1 MKKHILFYAS
11 LFLVLGAS
19 EAFAQEENVPLG
31 KHNNH
36 YHYSGQLLP
45 ENQKQAAEKVF
56 NSSVDDKDWKLW
68 IPVNLMN
75 VRIKLSAGIN
85 AINFLEDAAFW
96 LQGQKLSRQHL
107 SIGHL
112 IFGDDQKHQGFPSF
126 GISALF
132 ADGAEVGLGITK
144 NQFAGQD
151 LNLTYFALDLFGKYT
166 FLQEN
171 LVSPYL
177 KASYGRSS
185 VYESSSDNGF
195 AFGSDLSR
203 EVSPT
208 VAFGVGA
215 EINLTYD
222 LGLFVD
228 LSYRN
233 AWEQYA
239 QNHYVQSFGVFYK
252 F

>member
-1 MKKHILFYAS
+1 MKKHILLFAS

-19 EAFAQEENVPLG
+19 EVFAQEENLPLE

-36 YHYSGQLLP
+36 YHYSRQLLP
-45 ENQKQAAEKVF
+45 EKTQAPVVQDY
-56 NSSVDDKDWKLW
+56 NSTVDNMGID
-68 IPVNLMN
+68 
-75 VRIKLSAGIN
+75 VRIKLTAGIN
-85 AINFLEDAAFW
+85 AINFLGDAAFW
-96 LQGQKLSRQHL
+96 LQGQDLERQHL

-112 IFGDDQKHQGFPSF
+112 IFGDDQKHQGLPSF

-144 NQFAGQD
+144 NKFAGQNID
-151 LNLTYFALDLFGKYT
+151 LTYFALDVFGKYT

-171 LVSPYL
+171 LVSPFV

-185 VYESSSDNGF
+185 VYESSSVNGF
-195 AFGSDLSR
+195 AFGSNLSR

-208 VAFGVGA
+208 FAFGVGA
-215 EINLTYD
+215 EVNITYD
-222 LGLFVD
+222 FGLYFD

>member
-1 MKKHILFYAS
+1 MKKHILFFAS
-11 LFLVLGAS
+11 LFLVFGAS
-19 EAFAQEENVPLG
+19 EVFAQEENVPLE

-36 YHYSGQLLP
+36 YHYSRQLLP
-45 ENQKQAAEKVF
+45 EKTQAPVVQDY
-56 NSSVDDKDWKLW
+56 NSTVDNMDID
-68 IPVNLMN
+68 

-85 AINFLEDAAFW
+85 AINFLQDAAFW
-96 LQGQKLSRQHL
+96 LQGQDLERQHL
-107 SIGHL
+107 SIAHL
-112 IFGDDQKHQGFPSF
+112 IFGDDQKHQGLPSF

-171 LVSPYL
+171 LVSPFV

-185 VYESSSDNGF
+185 VYESSSVNGF
-195 AFGSDLSR
+195 AFGSNLSR

-208 VAFGVGA
+208 FAFGVGA
-215 EINLTYD
+215 EVNITYD
-222 LGLFVD
+222 FGLYFDV
-228 LSYRN
+228 SYRN

>member
-19 EAFAQEENVPLG
+19 EAFAQEENVPLE

-36 YHYSGQLLP
+36 YHYSRQLLP
-45 ENQKQAAEKVF
+45 ENQQQAAVKVF
-56 NSSVDDKDWKLW
+56 NSSVDDTVDH
-68 IPVNLMN
+68 INID

-96 LQGQKLSRQHL
+96 LQGQELNRQHL

-112 IFGDDQKHQGFPSF
+112 IFGEDQKHQGFPSF

-185 VYESSSDNGF
+185 VYESSSVNGF